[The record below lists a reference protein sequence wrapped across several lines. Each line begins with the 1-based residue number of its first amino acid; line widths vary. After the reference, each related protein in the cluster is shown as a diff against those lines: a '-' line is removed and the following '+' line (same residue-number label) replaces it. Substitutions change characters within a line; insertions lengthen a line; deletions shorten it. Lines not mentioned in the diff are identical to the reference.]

1 MEKKKKSTWNLYFPE
16 EEGHQ
21 ELVFQRI
28 NRVPVADFDL
38 SRVSRISPGMSKSIS
53 ENLLKLH
60 FYKLRGEKEDS
71 VPFRF
76 INTFWS
82 KSPSLSCVLFGKGKD
97 KTKDL
102 REMVSESKG
111 DKFKVFIECPTGL
124 TMEGEFPVGSSLYT
138 IFQESSSIYF
148 SGYDAS
154 FNLTKQ
160 GDVVPDFHDM
170 YFKKISVYDSCGTK
184 TLVIK
189 SQADM
194 EIKKMHPQYGRSVS
208 LFSDIPPDDDG
219 SFYKGSLDDLFA
231 DL

>member
-16 EEGHQ
+16 EKGHQ

-38 SRVSRISPGMSKSIS
+38 SRVSRISPGMSKSTS
-53 ENLLKLH
+53 EKLLKLH

-82 KSPSLSCVLFGKGKD
+82 KSPSLSCVLFGKT

-102 REMVSESKG
+102 NEILSSSKG

-138 IFQESSSIYF
+138 IFQESSNIYF
-148 SGYDAS
+148 SGYETS

-160 GDVVPDFHDM
+160 GDVVPDFNAL
-170 YFKKISVYDSCGTK
+170 YFKKISVYDVCGTK

-189 SQADM
+189 SQSDM
-194 EIKKMHPQYGRSVS
+194 QVKKIHSQHGRSVS
-208 LFSDIPPDDDG
+208 LFSVSPPAELDIDPLEDL
-219 SFYKGSLDDLFA
+219 YKDI
-231 DL
+231 

>member
-1 MEKKKKSTWNLYFPE
+1 
-16 EEGHQ
+16 
-21 ELVFQRI
+21 
-28 NRVPVADFDL
+28 
-38 SRVSRISPGMSKSIS
+38 
-53 ENLLKLH
+53 
-60 FYKLRGEKEDS
+60 
-71 VPFRF
+71 
-76 INTFWS
+76 
-82 KSPSLSCVLFGKGKD
+82 
-97 KTKDL
+97 
-102 REMVSESKG
+102 
-111 DKFKVFIECPTGL
+111 
-124 TMEGEFPVGSSLYT
+124 MEGEFPVGSSLYT

-148 SGYDAS
+148 SGYDTS

-208 LFSDIPPDDDG
+208 LFSDIPPDDG

>member
-1 MEKKKKSTWNLYFPE
+1 MTAEHKHSSTWILYFPE

-21 ELVFQRI
+21 NLVLQRI
-28 NRVPVADFDL
+28 NRVPIADFDL
-38 SRVSRISPGMSKSIS
+38 SRVSRISPSMSRSTS
-53 ENLLKLH
+53 EKLLKLH

-82 KSPSLSCVLFGKGKD
+82 KSPSLSCILFVKGKG

-102 REMVSESKG
+102 KEILSSSKG

-124 TMEGEFPVGSSLYT
+124 TMKGEFPVGSSLYT
-138 IFQESSSIYF
+138 IFQESSNIYF
-148 SGYDAS
+148 SGYETG

-160 GDVVPDFHDM
+160 GDVVPDFNDL
-170 YFKKISVYDSCGTK
+170 YFKKISVYDVCGTK

-189 SQADM
+189 SQSDM
-194 EIKKMHPQYGRSVS
+194 QVNKIHSQHGRSVS
-208 LFSDIPPDDDG
+208 LFFVSPPAELDIDPLEE
-219 SFYKGSLDDLFA
+219 S
-231 DL
+231 

>member
-1 MEKKKKSTWNLYFPE
+1 LTAEHKHSSTWNLYFPE

-21 ELVFQRI
+21 NLVLQRI
-28 NRVPVADFDL
+28 NRVPIADFDL
-38 SRVSRISPGMSKSIS
+38 SRVSRISPRMSKSS
-53 ENLLKLH
+53 AENLLKLH
-60 FYKLRGEKEDS
+60 FYKLRGEKEGS

-82 KSPSLSCVLFGKGKD
+82 KSPSLSCILFEKGKG

-102 REMVSESKG
+102 KEILSASKG

-138 IFQESSSIYF
+138 IFQESSNIYF
-148 SGYDAS
+148 SGYDTS

-160 GDVVPDFHDM
+160 GDVVPDFNGL

-189 SQADM
+189 SQSDM
-194 EIKKMHPQYGRSVS
+194 EVKKIHSQHGKSIS
-208 LFSDIPPDDDG
+208 LFSIEPPTELDIDPLEDL
-219 SFYKGSLDDLFA
+219 YKDI
-231 DL
+231 

>member
-1 MEKKKKSTWNLYFPE
+1 MEKKMKSTWNLYFPE

-21 ELVFQRI
+21 NLVLQRI
-28 NRVPVADFDL
+28 NRVPIADFDL
-38 SRVSRISPGMSKSIS
+38 SRVSRISPSMSKSTS
-53 ENLLKLH
+53 EKLLKLH

-82 KSPSLSCVLFGKGKD
+82 KSPSLSCVLFDKGKS

-102 REMVSESKG
+102 KEILSSSKG

-138 IFQESSSIYF
+138 IFQESSNIYF
-148 SGYDAS
+148 SGYETG

-160 GDVVPDFHDM
+160 GDVVPDFNGL
-170 YFKKISVYDSCGTK
+170 YFKKISVYDVCGTK

-189 SQADM
+189 SQSDM
-194 EIKKMHPQYGRSVS
+194 QVKKIHSQHGRSVS
-208 LFSDIPPDDDG
+208 LFSVFPPSELDIDPLEDL
-219 SFYKGSLDDLFA
+219 YKDI
-231 DL
+231 

>member
-1 MEKKKKSTWNLYFPE
+1 MTAEHKHSSTWNLYFPE

-21 ELVFQRI
+21 NLVLQRI
-28 NRVPVADFDL
+28 NRVPIADFDL
-38 SRVSRISPGMSKSIS
+38 SRVSRISPRMSKSS
-53 ENLLKLH
+53 AENLLKLH

-76 INTFWS
+76 INAFLS
-82 KSPSLSCVLFGKGKD
+82 KSPSLSCILFGKGK
-97 KTKDL
+97 TKDL
-102 REMVSESKG
+102 KEILSSSKG

-148 SGYDAS
+148 SGYDTS

-160 GDVVPDFHDM
+160 GDVVPDFNGL
-170 YFKKISVYDSCGTK
+170 YFKKISVYDVCGTK

-189 SQADM
+189 SQSDM
-194 EIKKMHPQYGRSVS
+194 QVKKIHSQHGRSIS
-208 LFSDIPPDDDG
+208 LFSIEPTTELDTDPLEDLYKDI
-219 SFYKGSLDDLFA
+219 
-231 DL
+231 

>member
-1 MEKKKKSTWNLYFPE
+1 MIAEHKHSSTWNLYFPE

-21 ELVFQRI
+21 NLVFQRI
-28 NRVPVADFDL
+28 NRVPIADFDL
-38 SRVSRISPGMSKSIS
+38 SRVSRISPRMSKSS
-53 ENLLKLH
+53 AENLLKLH
-60 FYKLRGEKEDS
+60 FYKLRGEKEGS

-82 KSPSLSCVLFGKGKD
+82 KSPSLSCILFEKGKG

-102 REMVSESKG
+102 KEILSASKG

-138 IFQESSSIYF
+138 IFQESSNIYF
-148 SGYDAS
+148 SGYDTS

-160 GDVVPDFHDM
+160 GDVVPDFNGL

-189 SQADM
+189 SQSDM
-194 EIKKMHPQYGRSVS
+194 EVKKIHSQHGKSIS
-208 LFSDIPPDDDG
+208 LFSIEPPTELDTDPLEDLYKDI
-219 SFYKGSLDDLFA
+219 
-231 DL
+231 